1 MKPQLDTDTVL
12 TIVKQ
17 LDALAKDANRAAKE
31 FSTDATPIECETVRE
46 LIAYFQGQANA
57 FEAFSAY
64 LQEYIEGLLTQAEN
78 QLNQ

>member
-31 FSTDATPIECETVRE
+31 FSTDAEAARQ
-46 LIAYFQGQANA
+46 LKAYCQGQANA

-64 LQEYIEGLLTQAEN
+64 LQKYIEGLVTQAEN